1 MAKKDDIGLLSEIVG
16 QLRKLNAAS
25 VRDRLR
31 EAEEAKRAEGL
42 IVAEEA
48 TQETQGQVLDGAT
61 DFQRR
66 FLAGQ
71 LRTEFN
77 SKIKETPA
85 KLWAQKKSH
94 VFLESI
100 ARDLMDVNKERV
112 LDGEAPLEGGALG
125 AITDY
130 LKKINDDGRNARR
143 HLLESKKMLNSMD
156 ISLMLLSNEIGPNS
170 IAVHDASTQKS
181 IGEVLASDEKR
192 ANELDQQRNSD
203 MRSREE
209 ARREA
214 IKNGGAAGGIGGF
227 GAGGSGTGEDGEE
240 GGGFFKSLMQ
250 GGLLQKLPA
259 GLLGLFGI
267 KKALNSKWFKR
278 QVKARWR
285 LAGKKMFPKAK
296 KATRGNPR
304 LWPLLLAGYVISSFS
319 SAAEET
325 MSDIDAEDPG
335 AESDDG
341 LSLEGGGD
349 LLTVDNA
356 LNTYFAYSITKDVLK
371 SRIVK
376 STASKLA
383 QAFAAAPKNSIMGRM
398 KLASGSSKTGWLKK
412 ITGAS
417 KTGILR
423 GGLRFLGP
431 WGLAAWGVWTIVDW
445 KMKQNAQAL
454 ADLNETEAEIS
465 AAEANNN
472 FDDIIPEFKDYGR
485 TLDGT
490 IMTKTVG
497 GYNARMNRVKELFA
511 TVAKDKREA
520 LKASLVNVGGWD
532 EALIDGIMMQQ
543 DAVDKKELNEDLYGK
558 KANEDREKYMRDQFA
573 KKYNIKIPT
582 QAELDKKGSKAA
594 LRFKTSIAAKQ
605 RELRAERLNDAGITG
620 DTGGGTHVGSIHH
633 DSSTHSVVTNM
644 LFIEGQAAG
653 DVTSDQVFAETY

>member
-77 SKIKETPA
+77 SKIKDTPA

-156 ISLMLLSNEIGPNS
+156 ISLMMLANEIGPNS

-214 IKNGGAAGGIGGF
+214 IKNGGGAGGIGGF
-227 GAGGSGTGEDGEE
+227 GAGGSVTGEDGEE

-267 KKALNSKWFKR
+267 RKALNSKVFKR
-278 QVKARWR
+278 QVKARWK

-296 KATRGNPR
+296 GKARGNPR

-356 LNTYFAYSITKDVLK
+356 LNTYFAYSITRDVLK

-383 QAFAAAPKNSIMGRM
+383 QAFAAAPKNSVMGRM
-398 KLASGSSKTGWLKK
+398 KLASGSSKTGWLSK
-412 ITGAS
+412 IKGAS
-417 KTGILR
+417 KTGIFR

-454 ADLNETEAEIS
+454 EDLNEAEAEIS

-472 FDDIIPEFKDYGR
+472 FDDIIPEFTDYGELAFNSKSKGAA
-485 TLDGT
+485 T
-490 IMTKTVG
+490 
-497 GYNARMNRVKELFA
+497 AQMNRVKELFA

-520 LKASLVNVGGWD
+520 LKASLINVGGWD

-543 DAVDKKELNEDLYGK
+543 DVIDKKELNADLYGK
-558 KANEDREKYMRDQFA
+558 KANEDRERYMRDQFA

-594 LRFKTSIAAKQ
+594 IRFRNDIAAKQ

-653 DVTSDQVFAETY
+653 DITSDQVFAETY

>member
-77 SKIKETPA
+77 SKIKDTPA

-214 IKNGGAAGGIGGF
+214 IKNGGAAGGIGGL
-227 GAGGSGTGEDGEE
+227 GAGSVTGEDGEE

-267 KKALNSKWFKR
+267 RKAFKSKWFKR

-285 LAGKKMFPKAK
+285 LAGMKMFPNAK
-296 KATRGNPR
+296 KKVRGNPR

-349 LLTVDNA
+349 LLTVNNA
-356 LNTYFAYSITKDVLK
+356 LNTYFAYSITKDVLR
-371 SRIVK
+371 SRIIK

-398 KLASGSSKTGWLKK
+398 KLASGSSKTGWLSK
-412 ITGAS
+412 IKGAS

-485 TLDGT
+485 TVDGS

-497 GYNARMNRVKELFA
+497 GYNARMAKVKELFA
-511 TVAKDKREA
+511 QVGADKREA

-532 EALIDGIMMQQ
+532 EAMIDGIMMQQ
-543 DAVDKKELNEDLYGK
+543 DAIDKKELNADLYGK

-582 QAELDKKGSKAA
+582 QAELDARGSKAA
-594 LRFKTSIAAKQ
+594 IRFKDSIRKKQ
-605 RELRAERLNDAGITG
+605 NQLKLEAQEAGVIAGGSGGAG
-620 DTGGGTHVGSIHH
+620 DVIGSIHH

>member
-1 MAKKDDIGLLSEIVG
+1 MAKKDDIGLLSEIVS
-16 QLRKLNAAS
+16 QLRKLNASS

-77 SKIKETPA
+77 SKVKETPA
-85 KLWAQKKSH
+85 KLWAQKTSH
-94 VFLESI
+94 QFLASI
-100 ARDLMDVNKERV
+100 HDELMVVNKERV

-267 KKALNSKWFKR
+267 RKALNSKWFKR
-278 QVKARWR
+278 QVKARWK

-296 KATRGNPR
+296 KKVRGNPR

-325 MSDIDAEDPG
+325 MSDIDGEDPG
-335 AESDDG
+335 AEGDDG
-341 LSLEGGGD
+341 LSLESGGD
-349 LLTVDNA
+349 ILTVDNA

-383 QAFAAAPKNSIMGRM
+383 TAFASAPKNSIMGRM
-398 KLASGSSKTGWLKK
+398 AAASGSSKTGWLNK
-412 ITGAS
+412 IKGAS
-417 KTGILR
+417 KTGLLR

-472 FDDIIPEFKDYGR
+472 FDDVIPEFRDYGV
-485 TLDGT
+485 LDKNSKAKGAKAAQ
-490 IMTKTVG
+490 ME
-497 GYNARMNRVKELFA
+497 RVKELFA

-532 EALIDGIMMQQ
+532 EAMIDGIMMQQ
-543 DAVDKKELNEDLYGK
+543 DAIDKKELNADLYGK
-558 KANEDREKYMRDQFA
+558 KANADREKYMRDQFA
-573 KKYNIKIPT
+573 KKYNIRIPT
-582 QAELDKKGSKAA
+582 QKELDAIGSKAG
-594 LRFKTSIAAKQ
+594 LRFKDNIAKKQ
-605 RELRAERLNDAGITG
+605 RELRAESINTPAIAGGT
-620 DTGGGTHVGSIHH
+620 GGTHVGSIHH

-644 LFIEGQAAG
+644 LFIEGQAPG
-653 DVTSDQVFAETY
+653 DVTYESPFNETY